1 MAYQSVL
8 YQKDGLIATI
18 TLNRPEKLNA
28 INDGLRADL
37 EAALGEAEVDHDVS
51 LVVIKGAGRAFC
63 AGYDITPGGPGLSE
77 AVGGRRGASSE
88 AMRRSIAVD
97 RENLLRSA
105 ERWMHMW
112 SIPKPLIAQVHGY
125 CLAGGN
131 EITGCCD
138 IIYAA
143 EDAIFGQPQGR
154 SLGIAITTGLWHVR
168 IGPLRTKELLF
179 TGDSISGKEAERIGM
194 INRAVPAAALEKE
207 VRSLAERI
215 ALTPVEFLAVEKAA
229 VNRYYELMGIKTGV
243 AAGAELDTIFHF
255 SPPAGDFQKISQE
268 RGLKAALEWRDSK
281 FGDARSAK
289 KPVR

>member
-1 MAYQSVL
+1 MGYQNVL
-8 YQKDGLIATI
+8 YTKDGKIATL

-37 EAALGEAEVDHDVS
+37 EAALAEAEFDNSVS
-51 LVVIKGAGRAFC
+51 LVIIKGAGRAFC
-63 AGYDITPGGPGLSE
+63 AGYDISPSGPGLAD
-77 AVGGRRGASSE
+77 AVGGRAGAERGAQQ
-88 AMRRSIAVD
+88 RSIAVD
-97 RENLLRSA
+97 RENLIRSA

-112 SIPKPLIAQVHGY
+112 RIPKPLIAQVHGY

-143 EDAIFGQPQGR
+143 EDAVFGQPQGR
-154 SLGIAITTGLWHVR
+154 SLGIAITTGLWHMR
-168 IGPLRTKELLF
+168 MGPMHTKELLF

-194 INRAVPAAALEKE
+194 ITRAYPAERLEQE
-207 VRSLAERI
+207 VRTIAERM
-215 ALTPVEFLAVEKAA
+215 ALTPVEFLSVEKAA
-229 VNRYYELMGIKTGV
+229 VNRYYELMNLQLGV
-243 AAGAELDTIFHF
+243 ISGAELDAFYHF
-255 SPPAGDFQKISQE
+255 SPPAGEFQKISKE

-281 FGDARSAK
+281 FGDARAAK